1 MTWFIG
7 QSILIIAAAF
17 LLGILVG
24 WLIWGRILRPRSA
37 GADSVA
43 AASVASA
50 APVASAEPAVEP
62 EPVSVAAWSEPASD
76 EALEPVAYSEP
87 EPEPEFTP
95 ELEPVAFSEPEPEP
109 EFSPELESVAFSE
122 PEPEPEP
129 TPEPVLA
136 AVGADAVPAAGQ
148 PERVVTAQAAGPQ
161 IEEIADDLER
171 IEGIG
176 PKMAG
181 ALNKAGIRT
190 YAQLAAA
197 GEGTLRHAIESE
209 GLRFAPSLVTWSR
222 QAQLLA
228 DGDEAGFEDLTRRLV
243 AGRDVGRE

>member
-109 EFSPELESVAFSE
+109 E
-122 PEPEPEP
+122 P

-136 AVGADAVPAAGQ
+136 AVGADAVPASGQ